1 MKCFQIELTR
11 GYGMN
16 EFHED
21 LKRLL
26 MQAGGEGKPTVF
38 LFTDTQIINESFLE
52 DINNILNAGE
62 VPDLFLS
69 EEIAKIVDMVRAR
82 AKAAGKMETKDALF
96 AFFVQQCRENL
107 HCVLAFSPV
116 GDSFRNRLRM
126 FPSLVNCCTIDWFL
140 PWPSDALISVA
151 RQFLAKVDLGSES
164 LVAAVCNVCM
174 SIHRNVAKGAGKF
187 LDELRRHTYVT
198 PTSYLELINMYTAM
212 LSTERKSNQD
222 KVDRYQN
229 GCDKLVSTN
238 AMVEKLQQE
247 IVKLQPVLVVTG
259 KETAELIEVVTK
271 DKASASI
278 VQENVETE
286 ADKVKVATEEASEIA
301 TDAQK
306 DLDEALPAFD
316 SAVKAL
322 KSLNKGDITEIKNFA
337 NPPEL
342 VKTVMEAVCILKGS
356 KPTWDDSK
364 KLLNDSNFLG
374 GLETYDKDNI
384 SDKILKGLAKYIAN
398 PDFVPEK
405 VEKVSKAAK
414 SLCMWCRAMDVYARV
429 SKNVEPKKKKLKE
442 AQDSVAAMTTLLAG
456 KQAELKEVLDRV
468 KALEDKLARTLA
480 QRDDLQH
487 QSDQCN
493 SRLIR
498 ATELT
503 GGLANEQVRWL
514 DELKQLNQDKIDLTG
529 NILLAAGSIAYA
541 GPFTSTFRQEMLDEW
556 VRTCAEYDIPVDKA
570 FGLVRVLGDPP
581 EIREWNI
588 QGLPADPL
596 SVENAIIVTRGR
608 RWPLMID
615 PQTQANRWIRAK
627 EKANRVQVI
636 KLTESTYLRTL
647 ENCIRVGNPVLLENV
662 EESLDPALE
671 PVLGRQ
677 VFKQSGRLLIRLGDT
692 DVDYSPEFRFYIT
705 TKLPNPHYPPEVC
718 VKVTVVNFTV
728 TPKGLEDQ
736 LLVQVVAHERPEL
749 EEEKNLLVV
758 QIASGQ
764 KQLKDLEDKI
774 LYMLANS
781 EGNILDDAEL
791 ITTLKAS
798 KVTSTEVNQQVT
810 QAMDTKIKIDVACE
824 GYRPVAKRGALLY
837 FVVADL
843 SAIDP
848 MYQYSLQFFVTLFK
862 SSMDKAT
869 ASDDVPERVMLMIQV
884 ITQDVYTQVCRG
896 LFEKDKKLFSFLI
909 AVQIMRLELH
919 SISNAEWAFFLTK
932 GGFVDE
938 AVLPPNPAE
947 DILSD
952 VILGAL
958 VNLQALPGFD
968 GFLNSFSL
976 DPQVWKTWYISDN
989 PQDLPLPLEWQ
1000 NNLSAFQNLLV
1011 LRAMR
1016 DEKIVSALTLFI
1028 LNNIG
1033 KHYIDVPPFDLA
1045 SSFKDS
1051 APLTP
1056 IIFVLS
1062 TGADPTLYLQ
1072 NLARDMGVFERLRM
1086 ISLGQG
1092 QGPIAEALIAAGR
1105 DGGDWVCLQN
1115 CHLAS
1120 SWMPSLEM
1128 LLESHQT
1135 MKLNDEFRLWLSSMP
1150 SKIFPA
1156 SILQSGIKLT
1166 NEPPKGLRANLKRT
1180 YEDLTE
1186 EDIMYFDEG
1195 GAGGGADGA
1204 GNKVKARAW
1213 KKLLFGLTFFHAV
1226 IQERRKYGAI
1236 GWNIRYEWNQ
1246 SDILTAMANLRMY
1259 IGEQDDVPYETLR
1272 YIMGDVNY
1280 GGRVTDYMDQ
1290 RTVAAVLGTY
1300 ICADAVQD
1308 HDYRYTA
1315 DGLYYAPPD
1324 EDMTGIR
1331 EYIDKLPLSDKPEV
1345 FGLHRNA
1352 AVAFDNS
1359 ETKYL
1364 IDTII
1369 SIQPRS
1375 GGSGTGKWLFPQ
1387 VTHERTHELTYT
1399 HSRTHHEL
1407 THELIDELT
1416 NSSQTQ

>member
-1 MKCFQIELTR
+1 
-11 GYGMN
+11 
-16 EFHED
+16 
-21 LKRLL
+21 
-26 MQAGGEGKPTVF
+26 
-38 LFTDTQIINESFLE
+38 
-52 DINNILNAGE
+52 
-62 VPDLFLS
+62 
-69 EEIAKIVDMVRAR
+69 
-82 AKAAGKMETKDALF
+82 
-96 AFFVQQCRENL
+96 
-107 HCVLAFSPV
+107 
-116 GDSFRNRLRM
+116 
-126 FPSLVNCCTIDWFL
+126 
-140 PWPSDALISVA
+140 
-151 RQFLAKVDLGSES
+151 
-164 LVAAVCNVCM
+164 
-174 SIHRNVAKGAGKF
+174 
-187 LDELRRHTYVT
+187 
-198 PTSYLELINMYTAM
+198 
-212 LSTERKSNQD
+212 
-222 KVDRYQN
+222 
-229 GCDKLVSTN
+229 
-238 AMVEKLQQE
+238 
-247 IVKLQPVLVVTG
+247 
-259 KETAELIEVVTK
+259 
-271 DKASASI
+271 
-278 VQENVETE
+278 
-286 ADKVKVATEEASEIA
+286 
-301 TDAQK
+301 
-306 DLDEALPAFD
+306 
-316 SAVKAL
+316 
-322 KSLNKGDITEIKNFA
+322 
-337 NPPEL
+337 
-342 VKTVMEAVCILKGS
+342 
-356 KPTWDDSK
+356 
-364 KLLNDSNFLG
+364 
-374 GLETYDKDNI
+374 
-384 SDKILKGLAKYIAN
+384 
-398 PDFVPEK
+398 
-405 VEKVSKAAK
+405 
-414 SLCMWCRAMDVYARV
+414 
-429 SKNVEPKKKKLKE
+429 
-442 AQDSVAAMTTLLAG
+442 
-456 KQAELKEVLDRV
+456 
-468 KALEDKLARTLA
+468 
-480 QRDDLQH
+480 
-487 QSDQCN
+487 
-493 SRLIR
+493 
-498 ATELT
+498 
-503 GGLANEQVRWL
+503 
-514 DELKQLNQDKIDLTG
+514 
-529 NILLAAGSIAYA
+529 
-541 GPFTSTFRQEMLDEW
+541 
-556 VRTCAEYDIPVDKA
+556 
-570 FGLVRVLGDPP
+570 
-581 EIREWNI
+581 
-588 QGLPADPL
+588 
-596 SVENAIIVTRGR
+596 
-608 RWPLMID
+608 
-615 PQTQANRWIRAK
+615 
-627 EKANRVQVI
+627 
-636 KLTESTYLRTL
+636 
-647 ENCIRVGNPVLLENV
+647 
-662 EESLDPALE
+662 
-671 PVLGRQ
+671 
-677 VFKQSGRLLIRLGDT
+677 
-692 DVDYSPEFRFYIT
+692 
-705 TKLPNPHYPPEVC
+705 
-718 VKVTVVNFTV
+718 
-728 TPKGLEDQ
+728 
-736 LLVQVVAHERPEL
+736 
-749 EEEKNLLVV
+749 
-758 QIASGQ
+758 
-764 KQLKDLEDKI
+764 
-774 LYMLANS
+774 
-781 EGNILDDAEL
+781 
-791 ITTLKAS
+791 
-798 KVTSTEVNQQVT
+798 
-810 QAMDTKIKIDVACE
+810 
-824 GYRPVAKRGALLY
+824 
-837 FVVADL
+837 
-843 SAIDP
+843 
-848 MYQYSLQFFVTLFK
+848 
-862 SSMDKAT
+862 MDKAT

-919 SISNAEWAFFLTK
+919 SISNAEWAFFLSK

-947 DILSD
+947 DILSN
-952 VILGAL
+952 VVLGAL

-976 DPQVWKTWYISDN
+976 DPHVWKSWYMSDN

-1000 NNLSAFQNLLV
+1000 KNLSAFQNLLV

-1186 EDIMYFDEG
+1186 EEIMYFDEG
-1195 GAGGGADGA
+1195 GASGGADGA

-1259 IGEQDDVPYETLR
+1259 IEEQDDVPYETLR

-1290 RTVAAVLGTY
+1290 RTVAALLGTY
-1300 ICADAVQD
+1300 ICAEAVQD

-1375 GGSGTGKWLFPQ
+1375 GGSGTGKSADEIAGEIANDLAAKTPGLLTEEDAALVTFQKDEEGAMNSLGTFLQIEMLKFNKLLKKMATSLTELQRAIKGTVVMSAELDSMFQALLLQRVPDMWSNVAYLSLKPLGSWFKDLVARCEFMSSWIGDGPPDAFWMSAFFFPQ
-1387 VTHERTHELTYT
+1387 GYMTAALQMYARSTRIAIDTLDFATRALTITPEDVLQAADTGVYFYGAYIEGCRWDSKESKLAESHVGETHVYMPVIWLEPVTKEQLESLDGKYMCPFYKVSSRAGTLSTTGHSTNYIRSLELPAG
-1399 HSRTHHEL
+1399 
-1407 THELIDELT
+1407 DF
-1416 NSSQTQ
+1416 SSEHWVRRSVALLASLDT